1 MQIFCSLITIRYTAP
16 ISKLFWRRSEM
27 SVIGEKILK
36 LIYDMNFDSHPIIF
50 HVFSNGGAYLYQH
63 ISYSI
68 RNSNQPVQIRGM
80 IFDSAPGD
88 RRFMGLYRALRVILG
103 RDKPCGH
110 LRSAIV
116 SVVLICLWIVEDS
129 YRCFKRLF
137 CPGVEIQGSN
147 PLHTLMNE
155 DTYYPQLFLY
165 SKEDD
170 IIPHYDV
177 EKFAKHR
184 EDRGVPVRKVCFP
197 NSPHVKHYIVHP
209 QYYIATICKFIN
221 ECLSSAYDGCTKI
234 LSKVD

>member
-1 MQIFCSLITIRYTAP
+1 
-16 ISKLFWRRSEM
+16 M
-27 SVIGEKILK
+27 SIIGEKILK

-88 RRFMGLYRALRVILG
+88 RRIMGLYRALRVILG
-103 RDKPCGH
+103 KDKPCGH

-137 CPGVEIQGSN
+137 CPNMEIPGSN
-147 PLHTLMNE
+147 PLYTLMNE

-170 IIPHYDV
+170 IIPYY
-177 EKFAKHR
+177 
-184 EDRGVPVRKVCFP
+184 VRQPLVWTALPEFQIKTLNFSGCW
-197 NSPHVKHYIVHP
+197 K
-209 QYYIATICKFIN
+209 ICQT
-221 ECLSSAYDGCTKI
+221 SWRTWRTHS
-234 LSKVD
+234 

>member
-1 MQIFCSLITIRYTAP
+1 
-16 ISKLFWRRSEM
+16 M
-27 SVIGEKILK
+27 SIIGEKILK

-88 RRFMGLYRALRVILG
+88 RRFMGLFRALRVILG

-137 CPGVEIQGSN
+137 CPGIEIPGSN
-147 PLHTLMNE
+147 PLYTLMNE

-170 IIPHYDV
+170 IIPHYV
-177 EKFAKHR
+177 
-184 EDRGVPVRKVCFP
+184 
-197 NSPHVKHYIVHP
+197 S
-209 QYYIATICKFIN
+209 
-221 ECLSSAYDGCTKI
+221 I
-234 LSKVD
+234 LRSFS